1 MILHRTYW
9 PAKLRTTLGA
19 ALAVGLGILAVEI
32 PASADTVAFGVSGD
46 INGFSNT
53 ITNSQVLYA
62 STPLG
67 GDNNVNG
74 CIVGLCTLLTDPT
87 ASLTTSPNSSAPG
100 LLAYSTN
107 LSADG
112 SNATVSGSLAAGNAR
127 ISLSSVQGSVETN
140 VSGGV
145 TMEDG
150 VTFNFAGGGTRDIG
164 FQLTVD
170 GSITVPTDGS
180 YVQSVLASVGA
191 AQVQWGADFVNSN
204 GGTPVS
210 SLLPGTEN
218 WVSYTDPINTPTQ
231 LVFSGLLA
239 VTSGQDLGFLLQD
252 QMNCNAGAVCD
263 FGDPIQF
270 SLNLPQGVTFTSD
283 SGVFLS
289 GVQSTPTPEPRT
301 WGFLGAYLL
310 ALGLAGWRKRMAAN

>member
-1 MILHRTYW
+1 
-9 PAKLRTTLGA
+9 
-19 ALAVGLGILAVEI
+19 VEI

>member
-1 MILHRTYW
+1 MILYRTNI
-9 PAKLRTTLGA
+9 AIAAFIVG
-19 ALAVGLGILAVEI
+19 ALAAAT

-46 INGFSNT
+46 INGFSTT

-74 CIVGLCTLLTDPT
+74 CVVGLCTLLTDPT

-112 SNATVSGSLAAGNAR
+112 SNATVSGSLAAGHAG

-170 GSITVPTDGS
+170 GSVTVPTDGS
-180 YVQSVLASVGA
+180 YVQSVLASVGT

-218 WVSYTDPINTPTQ
+218 WVSYTDPVNTPTQ
-231 LVFSGLLA
+231 LVFNGVFA
-239 VTSGQDLGFLLQD
+239 VTSGQDLPFFLQD

-270 SLNLPQGVTFTSD
+270 SLNLPQGVTYTSD
-283 SGVFLS
+283 SGVLLS
-289 GVQSTPTPEPRT
+289 QPSTSAVPEPENL
-301 WGFLGAYLL
+301 GFLGACLF
-310 ALGLAGWRKRMAAN
+310 ALVLVGCKKRMAAN